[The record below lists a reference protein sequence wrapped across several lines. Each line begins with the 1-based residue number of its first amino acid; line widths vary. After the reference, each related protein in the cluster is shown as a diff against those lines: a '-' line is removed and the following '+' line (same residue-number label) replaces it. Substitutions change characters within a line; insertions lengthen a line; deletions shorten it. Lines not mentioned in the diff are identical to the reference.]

1 MADLTV
7 TWKGAVSFDSFQ
19 GQQAA
24 VRDAGHVSFDAAA
37 MAAGFDIRPV
47 HDSSVES
54 AFGDAVPYS
63 SDADFEWAAEYQ
75 DSVAEVTGVKAKGRP
90 KKGA

>member
-7 TWKGAVSFDSFQ
+7 TWKGAVSFDAFK
-19 GQQAA
+19 GQHADGRNAGA
-24 VRDAGHVSFDAAA
+24 VRFDAGA
-37 MAAGFDIRPV
+37 MAAGFDIRPL

-54 AFGDAVPYS
+54 AFGDAIPYS
-63 SDADFEWAAEYQ
+63 SDDDFEWAAAYEE
-75 DSVAEVTGVKAKGRP
+75 SVAEVTVPKRGRP